1 MDPEASAGSGERLKK
16 VESGRVTPPPHYSV
30 ATQAGVVKAEAL
42 RSRKVWGRTSTFI
55 LFFGVAL
62 MAYVYS
68 LDGTTTWFYQI
79 NTTSEFDQ
87 HSLIGSV
94 ATISAIVIAVG
105 KPIAAKVA
113 DVLGRTEAW
122 TLAIILYTIGYIILA
137 ACQNVGGYAAGWLI
151 RSAGY
156 AAVQILMQIVIGDVT
171 TLRWRTLSSALV
183 SAPYFING
191 FVGSKISAS
200 IQTSVGW
207 RWGYGMFAI
216 LFPVCSIPII
226 GILAWSQIK
235 ARRSG
240 LVHSTNP
247 YEAVQVRETVG
258 KIPLARSLLV
268 WSREMDLVGLILFTA
283 GWTCLLLPITLANSG
298 TLQWSS
304 YKIITML
311 VIGPILLIVLTFY
324 EARFAH
330 YPFIPARFLKNR
342 TVLAAA
348 LIGLFDFIS
357 FYLQFTY
364 QYSFISVA
372 KDWTQEGQN
381 YFGQTQTISLTFF
394 AIIAG
399 AIVLFT
405 RRYKWL
411 LLFGLLVRLLGVGL
425 MIHSKG
431 AHGSTGELVVVQI
444 LQGAGGGFA
453 AVLAQTAAQASVAH
467 QDLASVTA
475 VVLIFAEIGNAIGS
489 AITTAIWRNIMP
501 GQLQEALE
509 GLANQTVIDSIYG
522 STTIAATYPA
532 GSPIREGTI
541 HAYTYTMKIILIV
554 ATIFAVIPP
563 CLVFMMKDI
572 RFGDQHNDV
581 EGRAP
586 GGESVDDISLDD
598 GGKKQPLA

>member
-1 MDPEASAGSGERLKK
+1 MDHSDGNLKK
-16 VESGRVTPPPHYSV
+16 VESGRITPPPHYGV

-42 RSRKVWGRTSTFI
+42 RSKRVWGKTSTAI

-68 LDGTTTWFYQI
+68 LDGTTTWFYQM
-79 NTTSEFDQ
+79 NTTNAFDE

-94 ATISAIVIAVG
+94 ATVSAIVIAVG
-105 KPIAAKVA
+105 KPIAAKFA

-122 TLAIILYTIGYIILA
+122 TIAIVLYTVGYIVLA
-137 ACQNVGGYAAGWLI
+137 ACTNVGSYAAGWLI
-151 RSAGY
+151 RSGGY

-216 LFPVCSIPII
+216 LFPVCAIPII

-247 YEAVQVRETVG
+247 YEAVQVRENIAKV
-258 KIPLARSLLV
+258 PLAKSLLV
-268 WSREMDLVGLILFTA
+268 WSREMDLIGLVLFTA
-283 GWTCLLLPITLANSG
+283 GWTCLLLPLTLANSG
-298 TLQWSS
+298 TLLWSS

-311 VIGPILLIVLTFY
+311 VIGPVLLIVLAFY
-324 EARFAH
+324 EAKFAH
-330 YPFIPARFLKNR
+330 YPFIPARFLRNP

-348 LIGLFDFIS
+348 LIGFFDFVS

-372 KDWTQEGQN
+372 KDWTQSGQN
-381 YFGQTQTISLTFF
+381 YFGQTQTISLTLF

-399 AIVLFT
+399 AIVLYT

-411 LLFGLLVRLLGVGL
+411 LLFGLLVRLFGVGL

-431 AHGSTGELVVVQI
+431 AHGSTAELVIVQI

-453 AVLAQTAAQASVAH
+453 AVLAQTAAQAAVSH

-475 VVLIFAEIGNAIGS
+475 LILIFAEIGNAIGT
-489 AITTAIWRNIMP
+489 AICTAIWRNVMP
-501 GQLQEALE
+501 GQLEEALS

-522 STTIAATYPA
+522 STAIAATYVP

-541 HAYTYTMKIILIV
+541 HAYTYTMKIILIA

-572 RFGDQHNDV
+572 RFGDQQNDV

-586 GGESVDDISLDD
+586 GGESVETLTMED
-598 GGKKQPLA
+598 GGKKQPLV